1 MKILKGRVVST
12 KMAKTATVL
21 VETSRVHPLYK
32 KAIRRRRK
40 FHAQNLLEAK
50 EGNLVKM
57 KEIRPVSKTIR
68 WSIIEITKKEN
79 KK

>member
-1 MKILKGRVVST
+1 MKVLEGKVVST

-21 VETSRVHPLYK
+21 VETRRVHPLYK
-32 KAIRRRRK
+32 KAMRRRKK

-57 KEIRPVSKTIR
+57 KEIRPISKTIR
-68 WSIIEITKKEN
+68 WSISEIIRKEN